1 MTVGLSTTHA
11 HAILNVWRGTTYT
24 APASV
29 WLKVHTGD
37 PGSAGTS
44 NASAETTRKQVTFGA
59 PSAGSS
65 AASAVSWA
73 SWSAGS
79 ETISHVSL
87 WDASSAGTFL
97 ASGTLAVSKSVT
109 NGDTLNVTVTATQ
122 GTLAA

>member
-1 MTVGLSTTHA
+1 MTVGQSTTHA
-11 HAILNVWRGTTYT
+11 HGILNVLRGTTYT

-37 PGSAGTS
+37 PGSAGTA

-65 AASAVSWA
+65 AASAVSWTA
-73 SWSAGS
+73 WSAGS

-87 WDASSAGTFL
+87 WDASTAGTFL
-97 ASGTLAVSKSVT
+97 MSGTLAASKAVT
-109 NGDTLNVTVTATQ
+109 NGDTLNVTPTATQ
-122 GTLAA
+122 GPLAA